1 MDLNSKIY
9 LAGHN
14 GLVGSAIYRLL
25 IEAGYSNVIYESSS
39 KLDLTRQAEVEEFF
53 IKNQPE
59 YVFLSAGKV
68 GGIGAN
74 NQYPAEFY
82 YINSMIANNI
92 IHSAYLSG
100 VKKLL
105 YLGSSC
111 IYPRLAKQPIK
122 EDELLGGYLESTNE
136 GYAIAKISGV
146 KMCDFYRKQYG
157 CNFISA
163 MPTNLYGIKDNFNLE
178 EGHFIPS
185 LIRKFHEAKIFN
197 KEIVSLW
204 GTGQAYREVMY
215 VDDLADALLFIMS
228 NYDEKGHI
236 NVGTG
241 KDYSIME
248 YAKLIKS
255 VVGFQ
260 GEIVCDTSK
269 PDGTPKKLLDVS
281 KLTQLGWTARTSL
294 ETGIGIVYRWF
305 ELNYTNILSRQHK
318 S

>member
-1 MDLNSKIY
+1 
-9 LAGHN
+9 
-14 GLVGSAIYRLL
+14 
-25 IEAGYSNVIYESSS
+25 
-39 KLDLTRQAEVEEFF
+39 
-53 IKNQPE
+53 
-59 YVFLSAGKV
+59 
-68 GGIGAN
+68 
-74 NQYPAEFY
+74 
-82 YINSMIANNI
+82 
-92 IHSAYLSG
+92 
-100 VKKLL
+100 
-105 YLGSSC
+105 
-111 IYPRLAKQPIK
+111 
-122 EDELLGGYLESTNE
+122 
-136 GYAIAKISGV
+136 
-146 KMCDFYRKQYG
+146 MCDFYRKQYG

-163 MPTNLYGIKDNFNLE
+163 MPANLYGINDNFNLE

-185 LIRKFHEAKIFN
+185 LIRKFHEAKVFN

-281 KLTQLGWTARTSL
+281 KLTQLGWTAKTSL
-294 ETGIGIVYRWF
+294 ETGLEIVYRWF
-305 ELNYTNILSRQHK
+305 ELNYTNILSHQHK